1 MLDYEI
7 KKTYEDMELYLI
19 NSMKRNLTRHL
30 REEDKLGFKYP
41 QWQAEKLKEIKRY
54 QRENKDIIRTYV
66 KGLDKDISAYLKE
79 ELKQGSLSTLK
90 KYKEVMGDKYK
101 ANKSVNK
108 SFFRTNDRKVTALI
122 NSVNNDLKK
131 GNSAVLRLTNDQ
143 YRQAIFKSQL
153 YVSNGVL
160 TPKQAQAIAVSDI
173 KKAKEL
179 EEYKLTTLGVDKA
192 NKDFLRGGLNSIVYK
207 DGKRVNIAS
216 YVQMAIRTAGQRA
229 HLMGE
234 GKFRKGYG
242 YHLVKVTTHGTSCKL
257 CQGWQ
262 GQILIDDVY
271 GGGSKKDGKYPLLS
285 DAMKQGFLHPNCKHG
300 LTTYFPEI
308 DDIEQSFADGKDGAE
323 SDAAYEQDMNYIN
336 RKIKEYTR
344 LEQGSIDP
352 ENVTTYKDKRKEWEN
367 KKLAL
372 TRKTTIGQK
381 VMNVAQVPITY
392 TTLNDKGISTLQA
405 QSDSV
410 YNDIPSTYK
419 KILNDYTTGGYENVN
434 EFLNGAFMP
443 EGNNKIFI
451 NREIEILDETMSKFE
466 LKENIT
472 TFRGTNKKHYDK
484 YNVGD
489 TFTEKVYYSTSVKE
503 NNAKEFLSKHKGT
516 DANGDLYDN
525 SMLVEVRVPKG
536 TKSLYVGKNGDY
548 KQEYELLL
556 SRGLKYKVIEKKEHN
571 IILEIIKRR

>member
-30 REEDKLGFKYP
+30 REEDKVGFKYP
-41 QWQAEKLKEIKRY
+41 QWQAEKLKELKRY

-66 KGLDKDISAYLKE
+66 KGLDKDISEYLKE

-179 EEYKLTTLGVDKA
+179 EQYKLTTLGVDKA

-216 YVQMAIRTAGQRA
+216 YSQMAIRTAGQRA
-229 HLMGE
+229 FLMGE

-262 GQILIDDVY
+262 GKILIDDVY

-285 DAMKQGFLHPNCKHG
+285 DAMAQGFLHPNCKHG

-308 DDIEQSFADGKDGAE
+308 DDIEQSFKDGKDGSE
-323 SDAAYEQDMNYIN
+323 SDAAYQEDMNYIN

-352 ENVTTYKDKRKEWEN
+352 ENVTTYKDKRKEWE
-367 KKLAL
+367 KKLA
-372 TRKTTIGQK
+372 TRRVTSSVKMLKLGQIPTTYS
-381 VMNVAQVPITY
+381 VF
-392 TTLNDKGISTLQA
+392 NDKGIQALQM
-405 QSDSV
+405 QSNAV
-410 YNDIPSTYK
+410 YDEIPSTHK
-419 KILNDYTTGGYENVN
+419 KILNDYTTGGYDNVN
-434 EFLNGAFMP
+434 AFLNGKYKP
-443 EGNNKIFI
+443 EGINKVFI
-451 NREIEILDETMSKFE
+451 DREIETIDEAMSKFD
-466 LKENIT
+466 LKDNIVT
-472 TFRGTNKKHYDK
+472 YRGTNKKYYDK

-489 TFTEKVYYSTSVKE
+489 TFTEKVYYSTSLKE
-503 NNAKEFLSKHKGT
+503 NNAKEFLSKHKSV
-516 DANGDLYDN
+516 DNDN
-525 SMLVEVRVPKG
+525 SMLVEIRVPKG
-536 TKSLYVGKNGDY
+536 TKSLYVGENGNF

-556 SRGLKYKVIEKKEHN
+556 SKGLKYKVIEKKEHK